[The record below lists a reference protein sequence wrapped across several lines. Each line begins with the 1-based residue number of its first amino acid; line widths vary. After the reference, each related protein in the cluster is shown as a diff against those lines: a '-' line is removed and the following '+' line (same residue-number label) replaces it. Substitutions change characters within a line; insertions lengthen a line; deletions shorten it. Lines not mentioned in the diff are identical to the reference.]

1 MNDEFQFLIPF
12 SKDTL
17 DDGWRLYFP
26 FREVHH
32 MGLVKNFTRA
42 DGEEMVSHFKIPTPD
57 YKLPVNERHDD
68 SAGIYGFIGD
78 MRVAEHGVEWLPDW
92 RDGAVKDLQDKGYLY
107 ASPEV
112 VFFDYKSVG
121 GDVLNNVALGMA
133 ITPRPRLGAATLVF
147 EDGDWVEPK
156 ENPEAR
162 MDKDEKVALSEDE
175 VRDIAEKAAT
185 SKFGEWIL
193 SLLSGKRDQGIDNST
208 GDGDDEGDGADEAAQ
223 KFAEDMQ
230 AKDAEIVLLNE
241 SIGEKDKEIAEYTDE
256 IAKRASE
263 QALAEREL
271 KLVQFSELASEIA
284 GLPEDPS
291 EFAEVLIWLE
301 DKDDSE
307 DKVNFNRVVTILK
320 TLGNREAMAALFAEN
335 GNEGRGESDDGK
347 IERLVKEKVATGMT
361 KGEAYTAVF
370 GENPELYTEYDRNNT
385 KNVSTIDTIEEV

>member
-1 MNDEFQFLIPF
+1 MDNEFQFLIPF
-12 SKDTL
+12 NEHTL

-32 MGLVKNFTRA
+32 RGIVKNFTLA
-42 DGEEMVSHFKIPTPD
+42 DGEEMVANFKTPTPD

-78 MRVAEHGVEWLPDW
+78 MRVTEHGVEWLPDW
-92 RDGAVKDLQDKGYLY
+92 RDGAVKSLQDKGYLY

-112 VFFDYKSVG
+112 AFFGYQTVG

-133 ITPRPRLGAATLVF
+133 ITPRPRLGGATLVF
-147 EDGDWVEPK
+147 EDGDWVEQT

-162 MDKDEKVALSEDE
+162 MDEKDEKTALSEE
-175 VRDIAEKAAT
+175 QVTAIAEQAVAKN
-185 SKFGEWIL
+185 FGEMIL
-193 SLLSGKRDQGIDNST
+193 EFLRGKKDSVIDEPKAEDVDET
-208 GDGDDEGDGADEAAQ
+208 GAQ
-223 KFAEDMQ
+223 EFAEQLQ
-230 AKDAEIVLLNE
+230 AKDAEITTLSEAIQAKEV
-241 SIGEKDKEIAEYTDE
+241 EIAEYTDE

-263 QALAEREL
+263 QALTEREL
-271 KLVQFSELASEIA
+271 RLVQFSELAGEIA
-284 GLPEDPS
+284 GLPEDPG

-301 DKDDSE
+301 DKDDSDE
-307 DKVNFNRVVTILK
+307 KVNFNRVVAVLK

-347 IERLVKEKVATGMT
+347 IERLVKEKVTTGMT

-370 GENPELYTEYDRNNT
+370 SENPELYTEYDRNNT
-385 KNVSTIDTIEEV
+385 KQVSTIDTIEEV